1 MMLDDAYTLRARR
14 VAAMQPGREIIAD
27 GAVVVRQG
35 RIDDAGSWRELK
47 ARAPQDVRD
56 LGEVTL
62 LPGLVNAHAHLEL
75 SHLGLPAAQ
84 GQGYLAWVRWLVS
97 QPVSDLDAHAL
108 TRAVSQLSA
117 CGTAGVADITSRNA
131 ALVAKSLEAAG
142 IWHVMQFERFGY
154 LPDAPLPDIAL
165 EHLSLAGH
173 ALYST
178 SPQSLCAAKQW
189 DDALGR
195 VFSIHLAEHAGEVE
209 LLTHGSG
216 DFADFMRLRILPPD
230 FTPPGLT
237 PVGWADALGL
247 LDARTLAVHAVHV
260 SQADIDIL
268 KARGTTVCL
277 CPRSNAVI
285 GVGRAPARAY
295 LDAGIPCCLGTDSL
309 ASAPDLNLFG
319 ELRALLEHTGLSLT
333 ETVRLLSANAAGLLG
348 FSCLGSLAPGAAAR
362 FSVLPPDLE
371 SALDD

>member
-1 MMLDDAYTLRARR
+1 MMQNDAYTLRARR
-14 VAAMQPGREIIAD
+14 VAAMLPGQDIIED

-35 RIDDAGSWRELK
+35 RVAEAGSWKRL
-47 ARAPQDVRD
+47 RAASPDAVRD

-75 SHLGLPAAQ
+75 SHLGLPAVQ
-84 GQGYLAWVRWLVS
+84 GQGYLAWVRWLIS
-97 QPVSDLDAHAL
+97 QPVADLDAKAL
-108 TRAVSQLSA
+108 AQAVSQLSA
-117 CGTAGVADITSRNA
+117 WGTAAVADITSRNA
-131 ALVAKSLEAAG
+131 AQVADSLETAG
-142 IWHVMQFERFGY
+142 IRYVMQFERFGY
-154 LPDAPLPDIAL
+154 QPDAPLPDIAL

-178 SPQSLCAAKQW
+178 SPESLCAAKQW
-189 DDALGR
+189 DDARGR

-209 LLTHGSG
+209 LLANGTG
-216 DFADFMRLRILPPD
+216 DFADFMHLRILPRD
-230 FTPPGLT
+230 FAPPGLT

-247 LDARTLAVHAVHV
+247 LDPRTLAVHAVHV

-268 KARGTTVCL
+268 KVQGVTVCL
-277 CPRSNAVI
+277 CPRSNAII

-309 ASAPDLNLFG
+309 ASAPDLNLFE
-319 ELRALLEHTGLSLT
+319 ELRALLAHTGLSLV
-333 ETVRLLSANAAGLLG
+333 EAVRLVSANAASLFG
-348 FSCLGSLAPGAAAR
+348 FSCLGNLAPGAAAR
-362 FSVLPPDLE
+362 FAVLPPDLE

>member
-1 MMLDDAYTLRARR
+1 MMLNDAYTLRARR
-14 VAAMQPGREIIAD
+14 VAAMLPGQDIIED
-27 GAVVVRQG
+27 GAVVVRNG
-35 RIDDAGSWRELK
+35 RVAETGSWRRL
-47 ARAPQDVRD
+47 RAASPDAVRD

-75 SHLGLPAAQ
+75 SHLGLPAVQ
-84 GQGYLAWVRWLVS
+84 GQGYLSWVRWLIS
-97 QPVSDLDAHAL
+97 QPVADLEAKAL
-108 TRAVSQLSA
+108 ARAVSQLSA
-117 CGTAGVADITSRNA
+117 CGTAAVADITSRNA
-131 ALVAKSLEAAG
+131 AQVADSLETAG
-142 IWHVMQFERFGY
+142 IRYVMQFERFGY
-154 LPDAPLPDIAL
+154 QPDAPLPDIAL

-178 SPQSLCAAKQW
+178 SPESLCAAKKW
-189 DDALGR
+189 DDARGR
-195 VFSIHLAEHAGEVE
+195 VFSIHLAEHEGEVE
-209 LLTHGSG
+209 LLANGTG
-216 DFADFMRLRILPPD
+216 DFADFMRLRILPRD

-268 KARGTTVCL
+268 KTQGVTVCL
-277 CPRSNAVI
+277 CPRSNQII
-285 GVGRAPARAY
+285 GVGRAPVRAY

-309 ASAPDLNLFG
+309 ASAPDLNLFE
-319 ELRALLEHTGLSLT
+319 ELRALLAHTGLSLV
-333 ETVRLLSANAAGLLG
+333 EAVRLLSANAAGLLG
-348 FSCLGSLAPGAAAR
+348 FSCLGNLAPGAAAR